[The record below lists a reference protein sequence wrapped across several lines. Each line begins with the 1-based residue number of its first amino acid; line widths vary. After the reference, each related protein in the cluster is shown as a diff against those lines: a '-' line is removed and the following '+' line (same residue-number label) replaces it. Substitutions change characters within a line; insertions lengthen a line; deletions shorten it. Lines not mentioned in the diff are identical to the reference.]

1 MTDTSNDVRKD
12 VLDVVEDF
20 DYSTQN
26 SSYNEKFKKWRKNK
40 DNRHAFRFEGNKKEK
55 VFNDSRGFEK
65 RSPEAVE
72 KKIINRVMYVLGI
85 AMLIFIVIDNS
96 ANRLLAPL
104 FRCFGIN
111 VHASMLSAA
120 VYGNVTGVVEVLLL
134 ASALKIIIPVIYI
147 QLKLKMPLSVGY
159 MSHVNSTAEI
169 VNSVGMA
176 LVACTVVCLPTAY
189 SSDTKEIYTLFK
201 SANADVS
208 LWGQREFVVYA
219 LFTLVVF
226 PAVYE
231 LFLHGPIFAALR
243 QFGDRFAIAVTT
255 VAACLLADTP
265 SEIPATFLISLLA
278 AVSMLRSGTI
288 MTAFIINIIYKSYT
302 FALIMFENEN
312 TPSMLLKRNVF
323 MIAALVAGVAVSGSI
338 YIVRRRKG
346 RKLHFIAA
354 YKSEV
359 SPLNR
364 GVIAVKSFPF
374 AAVVMLCILEMVIG
388 VVF

>member
-1 MTDTSNDVRKD
+1 MTDTSNDAEKD
-12 VLDVVEDF
+12 ILDVVEDF

-26 SSYNEKFKKWRKNK
+26 SSYNEKYKKWRKNK

-85 AMLIFIVIDNS
+85 AML
-96 ANRLLAPL
+96 
-104 FRCFGIN
+104 
-111 VHASMLSAA
+111 
-120 VYGNVTGVVEVLLL
+120 
-134 ASALKIIIPVIYI
+134 ASALKILIPVIYI

-169 VNSVGMA
+169 VNSVGLA